1 MPGPQHLGYR
11 PSLGDAASEG
21 EWGIAI
27 GEFTQRAKTMRMN
40 LLAKRFHE
48 AQREIAVTVNT
59 EVSESERPKQP
70 APCSPLVVRT
80 VPLSW
85 AATVMTLVCRVLWI
99 ETAQA
104 MRSE

>member
-1 MPGPQHLGYR
+1 MPDAQHLGHGPR
-11 PSLGDAASEG
+11 LGNAASGGEG
-21 EWGIAI
+21 GIAI

-40 LLAKRFHE
+40 LLSKRFHE
-48 AQREIAVTVNT
+48 APREIAVTVNT

-85 AATVMTLVCRVLWI
+85 AATVMAVVCRVLWI
-99 ETAQA
+99 
-104 MRSE
+104 